1 MEFNSGLKILQG
13 MIEKYKIPSSR
24 SKVDLPPRDTVII
37 SRPNITNIDRGTIE
51 IDINEIGLWENPKS
65 GFFEINGIYGV
76 VYRHTSYS
84 TEYDVDSLPKW
95 HATMCQTLK
104 KMMNE
109 GNLYDKYALKQTTIL
124 DNEFTL
130 TKAMSSNNQKMR
142 RKLRACI
149 NCLKFI
155 NQSVG
160 GKYRNAYKYSFT
172 DFAEEFKGQQ
182 SFNPNHNNFSINY
195 TPDIYNPDFKNK
207 ANQYKKD
214 KPFCEDCGEKFLL
227 RFLEVHHINRK
238 KNDDRISNWK
248 VLCVSC
254 HVFEHRADNPRMRI
268 LYEATNRLNEFYQ
281 MYPRKIKSQL
291 R

>member
-160 GKYRNAYKYSFT
+160 GK
-172 DFAEEFKGQQ
+172 
-182 SFNPNHNNFSINY
+182 
-195 TPDIYNPDFKNK
+195 
-207 ANQYKKD
+207 
-214 KPFCEDCGEKFLL
+214 
-227 RFLEVHHINRK
+227 
-238 KNDDRISNWK
+238 
-248 VLCVSC
+248 
-254 HVFEHRADNPRMRI
+254 
-268 LYEATNRLNEFYQ
+268 
-281 MYPRKIKSQL
+281 
-291 R
+291 

>member
-1 MEFNSGLKILQG
+1 MAN
-13 MIEKYKIPSSR
+13 
-24 SKVDLPPRDTVII
+24 
-37 SRPNITNIDRGTIE
+37 
-51 IDINEIGLWENPKS
+51 
-65 GFFEINGIYGV
+65 
-76 VYRHTSYS
+76 
-84 TEYDVDSLPKW
+84 
-95 HATMCQTLK
+95 
-104 KMMNE
+104 
-109 GNLYDKYALKQTTIL
+109 
-124 DNEFTL
+124 
-130 TKAMSSNNQKMR
+130 
-142 RKLRACI
+142 
-149 NCLKFI
+149 
-155 NQSVG
+155 
-160 GKYRNAYKYSFT
+160 RNAYKYSFT